1 MKNLY
6 CKNKNIER
14 KYLQNMQNNQFLKVQ
29 NSLLDLEKDFMEL
42 KDRELKY
49 RKEKIK
55 KEIKK
60 LFHKPIIMFK
70 DDMHKFQKPEMKKIR
85 PVIIDWFDGLIKQN
99 VMGKKPKII
108 RDKLKDEIIN
118 DIWILLE
125 TIKEKEDRKKR
136 SNIIE

>member
-42 KDRELKY
+42 KNRELKY

-55 KEIKK
+55 KEIEK

>member
-1 MKNLY
+1 
-6 CKNKNIER
+6 
-14 KYLQNMQNNQFLKVQ
+14 MQNNQFLKVQ

-55 KEIKK
+55 KEIEK

-108 RDKLKDEIIN
+108 RDKLKDKTISYIQKPF
-118 DIWILLE
+118 E
-125 TIKEKEDRKKR
+125 TEEQKEDRRKR
-136 SNIIE
+136 SKMKMQLMIK